1 MSEKR
6 RSARSE
12 HGARR
17 TKPRGRRPSERGPTH
32 RYRWSYETTIALLRC
47 SVLWLSCCF
56 GSLAVLLACFR
67 GDATGFRGDPEFG
80 YGARNAVRRFS
91 ETHPTNEA
99 TPAHR
104 SPREEPERSFS
115 SAGDNDRAPPADG
128 NSGVFG
134 RVMSEFACRVLSR
147 HVASSNVLVVAPGA
161 VAVAREASEPANTT
175 EPHGFDATRRR
186 GHGRGRSVGGGFLRY
201 GVSEGHA
208 VHAIDNFRGEQ
219 ESRGRR
225 PGPTLDA
232 WWNSFDRDEIPN
244 RAPNGWWSSDP
255 TQTPA
260 WILLAVFD
268 SPFGSEDD
276 VWREAESFLESCTV
290 TYVVAAVH
298 SARRADGSHRY
309 GGTAAVGSL
318 LRKKYKV
325 QALSSSHY
333 HAEETNAKR
342 SFERYGPNAL
352 FRSVEELKGFLRW
365 GADAAH
371 RYGDGAGDG
380 FFTSYVFATQGL
392 DLAIPTPQLYLRDGS
407 GNIDVFDKDDM
418 SRLPPLR
425 ACPKKANDDELNFVF
440 EEVSGHPG
448 RLLSVVST
456 P

>member
-1 MSEKR
+1 MSLRAGCCRGTLRVPTFSWLHPARLRSRERLPSR
-6 RSARSE
+6 RTPRNHTGSTRRDDAGTDA
-12 HGARR
+12 GARWEA
-17 TKPRGRRPSERGPTH
+17 GFSG
-32 RYRWSYETTIALLRC
+32 
-47 SVLWLSCCF
+47 
-56 GSLAVLLACFR
+56 
-67 GDATGFRGDPEFG
+67 TGFRRDTRCTLSTIFVASKNREGEGPD
-80 YGARNAVRRFS
+80 RRWTRGGTRS
-91 ETHPTNEA
+91 IA
-99 TPAHR
+99 TRFRTAHR
-104 SPREEPERSFS
+104 T
-115 SAGDNDRAPPADG
+115 GG
-128 NSGVFG
+128 G
-134 RVMSEFACRVLSR
+134 R
-147 HVASSNVLVVAPGA
+147 
-161 VAVAREASEPANTT
+161 
-175 EPHGFDATRRR
+175 ATRPK
-186 GHGRGRSVGGGFLRY
+186 H
-201 GVSEGHA
+201 
-208 VHAIDNFRGEQ
+208 
-219 ESRGRR
+219 R
-225 PGPTLDA
+225 PGSCSRCLIRRSGRKTTFGEKRNPFWKAAPSRTLLRP
-232 WWNSFDRDEIPN
+232 F
-244 RAPNGWWSSDP
+244 
-255 TQTPA
+255 TP
-260 WILLAVFD
+260 
-268 SPFGSEDD
+268 
-276 VWREAESFLESCTV
+276 
-290 TYVVAAVH
+290 
-298 SARRADGSHRY
+298 RADGSHRY